1 MRFKYNNYLN
11 NLPSSLKL
19 SNKDSNF
26 AKVINGLDFK
36 DNIKYIIE
44 TKKDKTNYN
53 IRFEIPTQL
62 AFIEEISECN
72 YPHIEEEEIS
82 YSPFNSC
89 YRYSTIG
96 CLSGVF
102 ILATTLSDPQDYCQ
116 FDFDYYSLNFSGLNS
131 VEGDYDYFND
141 NFTVSG
147 DLTLVKTNEYYKSFD
162 SEGTDEYPSY
172 TYDALKERYYY
183 QLDSEVINDNI
194 TVKKTQIGTHYS
206 GISTTPLED
215 GLLSVELDSN
225 NNYIYSDNIVESIVE
240 YKTKYNFDNI
250 IMTNFYNDMRENNI
264 NFYNNDYVD
273 LTPLFYANQ
282 NTIYFTPFIVSQK
295 DILEVEYYSIDI
307 LTKNIT
313 SNVTIPRKEYE
324 YFEDIEIIEGAADII
339 ETAEGIVIIKTTPLV
354 VITYKSIIYYVN
366 TISPSSTEIE
376 GSFFNGESYE
386 IYKLLGFSIPYYFKK
401 DRHYY
406 KIRKKNTYSS
416 IVKIYDETFIANDN
430 FIIIQKDGYNNGYFV
445 IDDTIIA
452 LYVLEDYIYIFTE
465 LGSLYYLDPLDI
477 KLYPDLMLIIENIP
491 VPKSSIVNY
500 FNSSFYYSDIEDNIT
515 KLELSK
521 KYAVY
526 IGDNY
531 YSTDKEDVS
540 SLNYLKYLNKLDKVY
555 FRYYR
560 MPNETNLQFYTRY
573 RLNSQ
578 YYTNSS
584 LTGLENAFS
593 IFSHK
598 LPQVSNNIF
607 IVDPAW
613 EIQQIKVGQ
622 NILTDSEYVV
632 VDTTLF
638 IYSDYE
644 GDVSVKIKFNE
655 QYYTYKLGHI
665 SIHTKHILL
674 SYEPMVNNFEVM
686 ENIEDKGNLIN
697 ILNEHYKNN
706 EKIVFDKDVLI
717 KDYVRFNPKLW
728 EID

>member
-1 MRFKYNNYLN
+1 
-11 NLPSSLKL
+11 
-19 SNKDSNF
+19 
-26 AKVINGLDFK
+26 
-36 DNIKYIIE
+36 
-44 TKKDKTNYN
+44 
-53 IRFEIPTQL
+53 
-62 AFIEEISECN
+62 
-72 YPHIEEEEIS
+72 
-82 YSPFNSC
+82 
-89 YRYSTIG
+89 
-96 CLSGVF
+96 
-102 ILATTLSDPQDYCQ
+102 
-116 FDFDYYSLNFSGLNS
+116 
-131 VEGDYDYFND
+131 
-141 NFTVSG
+141 
-147 DLTLVKTNEYYKSFD
+147 
-162 SEGTDEYPSY
+162 
-172 TYDALKERYYY
+172 
-183 QLDSEVINDNI
+183 
-194 TVKKTQIGTHYS
+194 
-206 GISTTPLED
+206 
-215 GLLSVELDSN
+215 
-225 NNYIYSDNIVESIVE
+225 
-240 YKTKYNFDNI
+240 
-250 IMTNFYNDMRENNI
+250 
-264 NFYNNDYVD
+264 
-273 LTPLFYANQ
+273 
-282 NTIYFTPFIVSQK
+282 
-295 DILEVEYYSIDI
+295 
-307 LTKNIT
+307 
-313 SNVTIPRKEYE
+313 
-324 YFEDIEIIEGAADII
+324 
-339 ETAEGIVIIKTTPLV
+339 
-354 VITYKSIIYYVN
+354 
-366 TISPSSTEIE
+366 
-376 GSFFNGESYE
+376 
-386 IYKLLGFSIPYYFKK
+386 
-401 DRHYY
+401 
-406 KIRKKNTYSS
+406 
-416 IVKIYDETFIANDN
+416 
-430 FIIIQKDGYNNGYFV
+430 
-445 IDDTIIA
+445 
-452 LYVLEDYIYIFTE
+452 
-465 LGSLYYLDPLDI
+465 
-477 KLYPDLMLIIENIP
+477 MLIIENIP

-686 ENIEDKGNLIN
+686 ENIEDKDNLIN

-706 EKIVFDKDVLI
+706 EEIVFDKDILI